1 MSVTNLFKQEKTF
14 STYNKDQAEHYAHIR
29 PNYHSSVYDT
39 IRSHHSS
46 TGGQFGSLLD
56 VGCGPGTATHSL
68 APYFTET
75 FAIDPS
81 EGMIQAAQS
90 TSGDKDTSKSVRFGV
105 STASKLGSDLS
116 PAIPDN
122 SVDLIISGNAA
133 HWFNLD
139 EFWPNAA
146 RVLKPGGSVALW
158 TSGGLHVHPST
169 PNAAAIEAALLQL
182 EETHLVPYFE
192 PGNRLTRDGYKSLAL
207 PWTLD
212 TPVKDFD
219 ESTFFRRDW
228 TVDEQF
234 LERQRAVNMDQLE
247 KILGVGSPVTR
258 WREAHPHAIGT
269 EEDVVRKGRRV
280 TERLLHEAGVKEG
293 EELLQPAICGTL
305 LIVKKVSN
313 AENYLDP
320 QV

>member
-46 TGGQFGSLLD
+46 TGDLRYRSL
-56 VGCGPGTATHSL
+56 
-68 APYFTET
+68 
-75 FAIDPS
+75 

-182 EETHLVPYFE
+182 EETHL